1 MTSQKKVLND
11 LQKLTDETEY
21 LLQSEA
27 NKNRLLQA
35 IKNVENRQ
43 HLIEVNLDEIEK
55 QISK

>member
-27 NKNRLLQA
+27 NKNRLL
-35 IKNVENRQ
+35 
-43 HLIEVNLDEIEK
+43 
-55 QISK
+55 

>member
-1 MTSQKKVLND
+1 MNDKQK
-11 LQKLTDETEY
+11 QKAVDETEY

-43 HLIEVNLDEIEK
+43 NLIEVNLDEIK
-55 QISK
+55 K